1 MKQLLLSLCLGLYS
15 IAGFSQFFEGFENT
29 YGPDLY
35 PTSVW
40 TLSSGNWA
48 FFSNEFGIMEQW
60 KTNNTIP
67 YQGANAAYVS
77 NENIGLNNTGE
88 DYLITPLVD
97 IPMNGQLKF
106 WSRTFFSGNQ
116 GTLYQIRVAPMTAS
130 QTDIGSY
137 TVLAQFTENELST
150 TFDVYEEKTINLSA
164 FSGQGIY
171 IAFVRV
177 FTQPTAT
184 LGGDCWLLDNVSV
197 EASLTSNCPKPTQL
211 VSSSITPT
219 SAVLNWNETGNATAW
234 EVFVSPPNT
243 PAPLPNTNGYIVSS
257 TIPFVVTGLTPNTC
271 YTYYV
276 RSICS
281 FAQKSDW
288 SGPSNFCTY
297 DCTNNGTCYDNLNL
311 VAFVDSNNNGIKDL
325 NENDFNYG
333 LFTYEINNSGTP
345 TYGYPNNGAYFV
357 FDDNPTNSYSIHFD
371 VASAYT
377 PYFSSSTN
385 YTNIIIPGGGS
396 QILYFPITQLQ
407 SYEDLEV
414 TILPSNSPRPGFTY
428 INYIRIKNNG
438 PQNISTATLTFTKAS
453 AVSIINVSQSGVTM
467 TPIGFTYTFNNLAPN
482 QTLNILVN
490 MQVPTIPS
498 VNLGDILTN
507 TATVSSLNTDAF
519 PLNNNYSLSQILVG
533 SYDPNDKSESHGGK
547 IGLDTFTDNDYL
559 YYTIQFENTGTANA
573 EFIRIEDT
581 LDASL
586 DESTFEMIRSSHA
599 VNTTLA
605 GNQLTWHFYNINLPP
620 TISQPDQSHGYVF
633 FKIKP
638 KTGYVAGD
646 IIPNSAAIY
655 FDYNPPIVTNTF
667 NTEFFSSLGNSSFAA
682 SESFNL
688 YPNPTKHYVKISL
701 NANDKI
707 DELRFYD
714 VSGKMVKSMTTI
726 DALSSDID
734 VSTLE
739 KGIYF
744 VELKTKS
751 KSKQIKKLII
761 Q

>member
-1 MKQLLLSLCLGLYS
+1 MKKLLLSLCLGLYS
-15 IAGFSQFFEGFENT
+15 ITGFSQFFEGFENT
-29 YGPDLY
+29 NGPDPL
-35 PTSVW
+35 PSTNW

-48 FFSNEFGIMEQW
+48 VLSNEFGVVEQW

-67 YQGANAAYVS
+67 YQGTNAAYIS
-77 NENIGLNNTGE
+77 RENIGAGNTEE
-88 DYLITPLVD
+88 DYLITPLLN
-97 IPMNGQLKF
+97 IPINGQLKF
-106 WSRTFFSGNQ
+106 WSRTFSSGDQ

-130 QTDIGSY
+130 QTDIAAY
-137 TVLAQFTENELST
+137 TTLAQFTENELST
-150 TFDVYEEKTINLSA
+150 TFIAYEEKTINLSV
-164 FSGQGIY
+164 FSGQAIY

-184 LGGDCWLLDNVSV
+184 LGGDRWLLDNVSV
-197 EASLTSNCPKPTQL
+197 EASNCPKPTQL

-219 SAVLNWNETGNATAW
+219 SAVLNWNETGSATIW
-234 EVFVSPPNT
+234 EVLLTPPNA
-243 PAPLPNTNGYIVSS
+243 PAPLPTASGWAIS
-257 TIPFVVTGLTPNTC
+257 TTTPFVVTNLTPNTC
-271 YTYYV
+271 YSYYV
-276 RSICS
+276 RSLCS
-281 FAQKSDW
+281 STEKSTW
-288 SGPSNFCTY
+288 SEPSNFCTY
-297 DCTNNGTCYDNLNL
+297 DCTNNGNCYDYLNL
-311 VAFVDSNNNGIKDL
+311 VAFVDSNNNGIKDS
-325 NENDFNYG
+325 NENNFNYG
-333 LFTYEINNSGTP
+333 HFTYEVNDSQTP

-357 FDDNPTNSYSIHFD
+357 FDDNAANNYSIHFD

-407 SYEDLEV
+407 SYDDLKVE
-414 TILPSNSPRPGFTY
+414 IYPIGNPRPGFPYT
-428 INYIRIKNNG
+428 NYILIKNQGLSAVNTG
-438 PQNISTATLTFTKAS
+438 TLTFTKAA
-453 AVSIINVSQSGVTM
+453 AVSINGVSVSGATM
-467 TPIGFTYTFNNLAPN
+467 TATGFTYTFSNLAPN
-482 QTLNILVN
+482 QEIIFFVS
-490 MQVPTIPS
+490 MQVPTIPT

-507 TATVSSLNTDAF
+507 TATVSSVNTDAF
-519 PLNNNYSLSQILVG
+519 PLNNNYSLSQIVVG

-547 IGLDTFTDNDYL
+547 IGLDTFTDNDYM

-573 EFIRIEDT
+573 EFIRIEDM
-581 LDASL
+581 LDARL
-586 DESTFEMIRSSHA
+586 DETTFEMIRASHA

-620 TISQPDQSHGYVF
+620 TISQPNQSHGYVF

-638 KTGYVAGD
+638 KTGYEAGD

-667 NTEFFSSLGNSSFAA
+667 NTEFFSSLGNSSFVA

-688 YPNPTKHYVKISL
+688 YPNPTKHNVKISL

-707 DELRFYD
+707 DEIRFYD
-714 VSGKMVKSMTTI
+714 VSGKLAKRVISI

-734 VSTLE
+734 VSGLE

-744 VELKTKS
+744 VEIKAEN